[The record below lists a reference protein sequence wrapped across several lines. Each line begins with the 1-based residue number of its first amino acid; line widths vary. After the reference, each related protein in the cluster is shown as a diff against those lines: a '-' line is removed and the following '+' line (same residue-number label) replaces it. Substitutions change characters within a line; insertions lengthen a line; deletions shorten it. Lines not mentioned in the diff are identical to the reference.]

1 MKYLKTLSLAALAVL
16 AVACKSDDK
25 AGTAQQAKP
34 QVRIAKVTSEDI
46 PQTETYTATVES
58 DVKNDIAPNTPYR
71 IEKIYV
77 DVGDNVR
84 QGQVLVQ
91 LDASNLQQLKLQVEN
106 QKIEF
111 NRTSQ
116 LYQVGGASKAEYDN
130 AKLQLDV
137 LSTQLKQLMQNTQLT
152 APISGVVT
160 ARNYD
165 SGDMYNQ
172 GQPVLTIEQ
181 TNPVKVMVNISEVY
195 YKQVFKGMP
204 VDIELDAYEG
214 EAFYGKVTIVYPT
227 VDQSTH
233 TFPVEVTISNPGQKV
248 RPGMFARATVNFGDK
263 NHVLVPDEA
272 LVKQI
277 GAGDRY
283 VYVYKGGKVSYNKVE
298 LGKHIGDKYEILSGV
313 NPGEDVVIA
322 GQIRR
327 CGQTTDYDQSLLLGS
342 DYIRYLLPDQVAYR
356 LVSGHRYEHHHGD
369 DVLYGCQC
377 GRY

>member
-1 MKYLKTLSLAALAVL
+1 MNTTNKMTIMKYIKTLSLAALAVL

-84 QGQVLVQ
+84 QGQVVVQ

-137 LSTQLKQLMQNTQLT
+137 LSTQLRQLMQNTQLV

-165 SGDMYNQ
+165 SGDMYSNTN
-172 GQPVLTIEQ
+172 PILTIEQ

-204 VDIELDAYEG
+204 VDIQLDAYEG
-214 EAFYGKVTIVYPT
+214 ETFYGKVTIVYPT
-227 VDQSTH
+227 IDQSTH
-233 TFPVEVTISNPGQKV
+233 TFPVEVTISNPNQKV

-283 VYVYKGGKVSYNKVE
+283 VYVYKGGKVSYNKV
-298 LGKHIGDKYEILSGV
+298 
-313 NPGEDVVIA
+313 
-322 GQIRR
+322 
-327 CGQTTDYDQSLLLGS
+327 
-342 DYIRYLLPDQVAYR
+342 
-356 LVSGHRYEHHHGD
+356 
-369 DVLYGCQC
+369 
-377 GRY
+377 

>member
-1 MKYLKTLSLAALAVL
+1 MNMKYLKTLSLVALAVL

-25 AGTAQQAKP
+25 AGVAQQAKP
-34 QVRIAKVTSEDI
+34 QVKIAKATSEDI

-58 DVKNDIAPNTPYR
+58 DVKNNIAPNTPYR
-71 IEKIYV
+71 IERIYV

-84 QGQVLVQ
+84 KGQVLVQ

-137 LSTQLKQLMQNTQLT
+137 LSTQLRQLMQNTQLV

-165 SGDMYNQ
+165 SGDMYSNTN
-172 GQPVLTIEQ
+172 PILTIEQ

-204 VDIELDAYEG
+204 VDIQLDAYEG
-214 EAFYGKVTIVYPT
+214 ETFYGKVTIVYPT
-227 VDQSTH
+227 IDQSTH
-233 TFPVEVTISNPGQKV
+233 TFPVEVTISNPNQKV

-298 LGKHIGDKYEILSGV
+298 LGKHIGTKYEILSGV
-313 NPGEDVVIA
+313 NPGDDVVIA
-322 GQIRR
+322 GQ
-327 CGQTTDYDQSLLLGS
+327 S
-342 DYIRYLLPDQVAYR
+342 R
-356 LVSGHRYEHHHGD
+356 LANGKEVE
-369 DVLYGCQC
+369 VVK
-377 GRY
+377 

>member
-1 MKYLKTLSLAALAVL
+1 MKYIKTLSLAALAVL

-34 QVRIAKVTSEDI
+34 QVKIAKVTSEDI
-46 PQTETYTATVES
+46 PQAETYTATVES
-58 DVKNDIAPNTPYR
+58 DVKNNIAPNTPYR

-84 QGQVLVQ
+84 KGQVLVQ
-91 LDASNLQQLKLQVEN
+91 LDANNLQQLKLQVEN

-137 LSTQLKQLMQNTQLT
+137 LSTQLQQLMQNTQLV

-165 SGDMYNQ
+165 SGDMYSQ

-214 EAFYGKVTIVYPT
+214 ETFYGKVTIVYPT

-233 TFPVEVTISNPGQKV
+233 TFPVEVTINNSGQKV

-283 VYVYKGGKVSYNKVE
+283 VYIYKNGKVSYNKVE
-298 LGKHIGDKYEILSGV
+298 LGKHIGTQYEILSGV
-313 NPGEDVVIA
+313 NPGDDVVIA
-322 GQIRR
+322 GQ
-327 CGQTTDYDQSLLLGS
+327 S
-342 DYIRYLLPDQVAYR
+342 R
-356 LVSGHRYEHHHGD
+356 LANGKEVE
-369 DVLYGCQC
+369 VVK
-377 GRY
+377 

>member
-1 MKYLKTLSLAALAVL
+1 ML

-34 QVRIAKVTSEDI
+34 QVKIAKVTSEDI

-214 EAFYGKVTIVYPT
+214 ETFYGKVTIVYPT

-313 NPGEDVVIA
+313 NPGDDVVIA
-322 GQIRR
+322 GQ
-327 CGQTTDYDQSLLLGS
+327 S
-342 DYIRYLLPDQVAYR
+342 R
-356 LVSGHRYEHHHGD
+356 LANGKEVE
-369 DVLYGCQC
+369 VVK
-377 GRY
+377 

>member
-34 QVRIAKVTSEDI
+34 QVKIAKVTSEDI

-111 NRTSQ
+111 SRTSQ

-137 LSTQLKQLMQNTQLT
+137 LSTQLKQLMQNTQLV

-165 SGDMYNQ
+165 NGDMYNQ

-195 YKQVFKGMP
+195 YKKVFKGMP

-214 EAFYGKVTIVYPT
+214 ETFYGKVTIVYPT

-233 TFPVEVTISNPGQKV
+233 TFPVEVTINNSSQKV

-313 NPGEDVVIA
+313 NPGDDVVIA
-322 GQIRR
+322 GQ
-327 CGQTTDYDQSLLLGS
+327 S
-342 DYIRYLLPDQVAYR
+342 R
-356 LVSGHRYEHHHGD
+356 LANGKEVE
-369 DVLYGCQC
+369 VVK
-377 GRY
+377 

>member
-34 QVRIAKVTSEDI
+34 QVKIAKVTSEDI

-111 NRTSQ
+111 SRTSQ

-214 EAFYGKVTIVYPT
+214 ETFYGKVTIVYPT

-233 TFPVEVTISNPGQKV
+233 TFPVEVTINNSSQKV

-313 NPGEDVVIA
+313 NPGDDVVIA
-322 GQIRR
+322 GQ
-327 CGQTTDYDQSLLLGS
+327 S
-342 DYIRYLLPDQVAYR
+342 R
-356 LVSGHRYEHHHGD
+356 LANGKEVE
-369 DVLYGCQC
+369 VVK
-377 GRY
+377 

>member
-1 MKYLKTLSLAALAVL
+1 MKYIKTLSLAALAVL

-34 QVRIAKVTSEDI
+34 QVKIAKVTSEDI

-214 EAFYGKVTIVYPT
+214 ETFYGKVTIVYPT

-233 TFPVEVTISNPGQKV
+233 TFPVEVTINNSSQKV

-313 NPGEDVVIA
+313 NPGDDVVIA
-322 GQIRR
+322 GQ
-327 CGQTTDYDQSLLLGS
+327 S
-342 DYIRYLLPDQVAYR
+342 R
-356 LVSGHRYEHHHGD
+356 LANGKEVE
-369 DVLYGCQC
+369 VVK
-377 GRY
+377 

>member
-1 MKYLKTLSLAALAVL
+1 ML

-34 QVRIAKVTSEDI
+34 QVKIAKVTSEDI

-111 NRTSQ
+111 SRTSQ

-214 EAFYGKVTIVYPT
+214 ETFYGKVTIVYPT

-233 TFPVEVTISNPGQKV
+233 TFPVEVTINNSSQKV

-313 NPGEDVVIA
+313 NPGDDVVIA
-322 GQIRR
+322 GQ
-327 CGQTTDYDQSLLLGS
+327 S
-342 DYIRYLLPDQVAYR
+342 R
-356 LVSGHRYEHHHGD
+356 LANGKEVE
-369 DVLYGCQC
+369 VVK
-377 GRY
+377 

>member
-111 NRTSQ
+111 SRTSQ

-214 EAFYGKVTIVYPT
+214 ETFYGKVTIVYPT

-233 TFPVEVTISNPGQKV
+233 TFPVEVTINNSSQKV

-283 VYVYKGGKVSYNKVE
+283 VYIYKNGKVSYNKVE
-298 LGKHIGDKYEILSGV
+298 LGKHIGTKYEILSGV
-313 NPGEDVVIA
+313 NSGDDVVIA
-322 GQIRR
+322 GQ
-327 CGQTTDYDQSLLLGS
+327 S
-342 DYIRYLLPDQVAYR
+342 R
-356 LVSGHRYEHHHGD
+356 LANGKEVE
-369 DVLYGCQC
+369 VVK
-377 GRY
+377 